1 MHFVG
6 KLDILLTIGR
16 SLRNM
21 DDRIKRLLEATP
33 IVKLD
38 IGCGQNKNP
47 GFIGIDYE
55 AYLGVDIVHNV
66 ELFPWPL
73 PDECA
78 HIAVTSHLL
87 EHLNPHSGDARILP
101 LIHLLVTKGVITE
114 QEATYYIGE
123 LNPGPLFLRFM
134 DEVWRVL
141 KPGAQFASVFP
152 YAGSPGFW
160 QDPTHIN
167 GINNMTFWYFDPEEP
182 HVGKALYAFYKPKP
196 WKIVRQLGQKGGNL
210 EVILEKREDKPEYHE
225 GNPAVEHDALTEKSI
240 LITNQ
245 E

>member
-1 MHFVG
+1 
-6 KLDILLTIGR
+6 
-16 SLRNM
+16 M
-21 DDRIKRLLEATP
+21 DKRIKRLLKSTP

-55 AYLGVDIVHNV
+55 AYPGVDIVHDV

-73 PDECA
+73 PDACA
-78 HIAVTSHLL
+78 DIAVTSHLL
-87 EHLNPHSGDARILP
+87 EHLNPHSGDARIVP
-101 LIHLLVTKGVITE
+101 LIQLLTEKHLITPEEITE
-114 QEATYYIGE
+114 YIGE
-123 LNPGPLFLRFM
+123 LNPGPRFLRFM
-134 DEVWRVL
+134 NEVWRVL

-167 GINNMTFWYFDPEEP
+167 GINNMTFWYFDPEEK
-182 HVGKALYAFYKPKP
+182 HVGSALYAFYKPKP

-210 EVILEKREDKPEYHE
+210 EVILEKREEKPEYYE
-225 GNPAVEHDALTEKSI
+225 ANPAEEHDKLAEKSI
-240 LITNQ
+240 LTVNQ
-245 E
+245 D

>member
-1 MHFVG
+1 
-6 KLDILLTIGR
+6 
-16 SLRNM
+16 M
-21 DDRIKRLLEATP
+21 DDRIKRLLAKTP

-55 AYLGVDIVHNV
+55 AYPGVDIVHNV

-73 PDECA
+73 PDACA
-78 HIAVTSHLL
+78 DVAVTSHLL
-87 EHLNPHSGDARILP
+87 EHINPHSGDSRLVP
-101 LIHLLVTKGVITE
+101 LVNLLIDKGLIEPKEVTK
-114 QEATYYIGE
+114 YIGE
-123 LNPGPLFLRFM
+123 LNPGPRFMRLM
-134 DEVWRVL
+134 DEVWRIL
-141 KPGAQFASVFP
+141 KPGGQFASVFP

-182 HVGKALYAFYKPKP
+182 HVGMSLYAFYKPKP

-210 EVILEKREDKPEYHE
+210 EVVLEKREEKPEYYN
-225 GNPAVEHDALTEKSI
+225 GNPAEEYDKLAEKSV
-240 LITNQ
+240 LVTNQ
-245 E
+245 D